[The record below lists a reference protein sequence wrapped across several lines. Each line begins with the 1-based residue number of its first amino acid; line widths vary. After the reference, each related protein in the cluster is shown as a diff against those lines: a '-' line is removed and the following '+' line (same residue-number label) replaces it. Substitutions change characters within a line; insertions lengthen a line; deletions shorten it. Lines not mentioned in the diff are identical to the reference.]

1 MPSARAVNVKT
12 DNPVLPPRFKA
23 AVWVS
28 PKGSSRRFL
37 TVRIGTD
44 AEGRGSTVEPTSAVD
59 LDPEKARA
67 WRSWEKH
74 PGPTLEGRGP
84 RSGHRGRPHRFA
96 SQEDGCDLGAI
107 DKRPGLDAEPHAI
120 VLGGNVRP
128 LRTWLNGW
136 GLRRCPGIGLES
148 ISEINS
154 KKTFCSPFGVSE
166 ADGFVGQEKT
176 NTSIN
181 IAP

>member
-1 MPSARAVNVKT
+1 M
-12 DNPVLPPRFKA
+12 
-23 AVWVS
+23 
-28 PKGSSRRFL
+28 
-37 TVRIGTD
+37 
-44 AEGRGSTVEPTSAVD
+44 
-59 LDPEKARA
+59 
-67 WRSWEKH
+67 
-74 PGPTLEGRGP
+74 
-84 RSGHRGRPHRFA
+84 
-96 SQEDGCDLGAI
+96 GAI

-120 VLGGNVRP
+120 VFGGNVRP

-136 GLRRCPGIGLES
+136 GLRRCPGIGLVS

-176 NTSIN
+176 NISIN

>member
-1 MPSARAVNVKT
+1 MPLKEKR
-12 DNPVLPPRFKA
+12 LPSSGRQTGTLTTPCFRR
-23 AVWVS
+23 
-28 PKGSSRRFL
+28 GSRRHLGLSKGFRPMVPCGSDWDRRGGPGVKGGADDRRTTL
-37 TVRIGTD
+37 TPKR
-44 AEGRGSTVEPTSAVD
+44 P
-59 LDPEKARA
+59 RA

-107 DKRPGLDAEPHAI
+107 DKRPGLDPEPHAI

-154 KKTFCSPFGVSE
+154 KKIILLTVRS
-166 ADGFVGQEKT
+166 Q
-176 NTSIN
+176 
-181 IAP
+181 

>member
-28 PKGSSRRFL
+28 PKGSGRRFL

-74 PGPTLEGRGP
+74 LARLYKDGAPGQDIEVGLTDSPPKRMAVTWVRLTKGQVWTQSRTRLSWAET
-84 RSGHRGRPHRFA
+84 SG
-96 SQEDGCDLGAI
+96 L
-107 DKRPGLDAEPHAI
+107 
-120 VLGGNVRP
+120 
-128 LRTWLNGW
+128 
-136 GLRRCPGIGLES
+136 
-148 ISEINS
+148 
-154 KKTFCSPFGVSE
+154 
-166 ADGFVGQEKT
+166 
-176 NTSIN
+176 
-181 IAP
+181 